1 MLKYYNV
8 MNSQNNDDGKF
19 HHFESASMFH
29 QFLSN
34 ISYKIMFLIIK
45 QLPYMMSSETLF
57 VEVKEHPLQLSIHTS
72 KKELYS
78 LFFCTHYKVN
88 ISYT

>member
-34 ISYKIMFLIIK
+34 ISFLK
-45 QLPYMMSSETLF
+45 TGVPSRYME
-57 VEVKEHPLQLSIHTS
+57 I
-72 KKELYS
+72 
-78 LFFCTHYKVN
+78 
-88 ISYT
+88 